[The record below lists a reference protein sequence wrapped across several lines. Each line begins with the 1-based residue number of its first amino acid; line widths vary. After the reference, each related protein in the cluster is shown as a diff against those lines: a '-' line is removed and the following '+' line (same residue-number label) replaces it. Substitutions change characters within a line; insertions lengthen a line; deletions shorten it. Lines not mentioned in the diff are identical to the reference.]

1 MTITAPQ
8 IGPLK
13 QYRNLWRTDEVAGYL
28 AVYLV
33 DGVTVSD
40 LMTVGMDTS
49 GPCHYLL
56 VGSNLE
62 ELSRAWHSQ
71 SSEPTVRVP
80 KDDGRWGWEHLD
92 EPVPVEPV
100 AAPAPVPVEPATEQV
115 PAPVEPVAAPA
126 PTSPVGPPP
135 VDPVVIQA
143 ARDFAQKVRHLPT
156 VTLDDV
162 CTAAGCVATSWASP
176 NRSWA
181 TPWSRVGLPRDG
193 DTFKPG
199 EPVPVPVRDEEP
211 LSRRARRTRWGTG
224 PGSDW

>member
-1 MTITAPQ
+1 MTITARQ

-28 AVYLV
+28 AVYLE
-33 DGVTVSD
+33 DGNTVSD

-71 SSEPTVRVP
+71 SSESTVPVP
-80 KDDGRWGWEHLD
+80 KDDGRWGSEHLD
-92 EPVPVEPV
+92 E
-100 AAPAPVPVEPATEQV
+100 PVPVEPATEQV
-115 PAPVEPVAAPA
+115 PAPVEPVTAPA
-126 PTSPVGPPP
+126 PTSPIGPAP

-162 CTAAGCVATSWASP
+162 Y
-176 NRSWA
+176 RSWLRGHQLGFTKQVLGHA
-181 TPWSRVGLPRDG
+181 VEQGWLTRDG

-211 LSRRARRTRWGTG
+211 LSRRERRTRWGTG